1 MLFDICLVSW
11 LSSRS
16 AMCALD
22 SGNTLLLLLLL
33 ITYQSTKQLFISLLS
48 IKKTAIHKVCDYF
61 KGGTDMVD
69 QRMKFYTSN
78 TKAKSRHWTVTS
90 FDYIQVAAFNK
101 SLDC

>member
-22 SGNTLLLLLLL
+22 SGNTLLLLLL
-33 ITYQSTKQLFISLLS
+33 TAKVDTR
-48 IKKTAIHKVCDYF
+48 KKTAIHKVCDYF
-61 KGGTDMVD
+61 KGGTNMVD